1 MKELFE
7 ALLAALRR
15 GETAALWVAPAG
27 YKPQLLHHPR
37 RERLGPARC
46 GSEDGGVRRREH
58 DWDGRRRRR

>member
-15 GETAALWVAPAG
+15 GETAALCTI
-27 YKPQLLHHPR
+27 
-37 RERLGPARC
+37 LGA
-46 GSEDGGVRRREH
+46 SEDGGVRRREH